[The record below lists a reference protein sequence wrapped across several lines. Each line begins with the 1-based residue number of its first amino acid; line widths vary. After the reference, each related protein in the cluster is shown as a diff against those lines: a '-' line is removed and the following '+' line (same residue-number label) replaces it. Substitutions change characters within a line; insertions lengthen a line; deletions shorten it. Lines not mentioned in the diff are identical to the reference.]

1 VSADIVELKSRPAQV
16 VESVVER
23 LEEVLAAAREGR
35 IVSVAIATISVD
47 GSLGSAWSETDD
59 FGKLVG
65 AVARLQHRLNVN
77 QDSA

>member
-1 VSADIVELKSRPAQV
+1 
-16 VESVVER
+16 
-23 LEEVLAAAREGR
+23 
-35 IVSVAIATISVD
+35 VAIATIALD
-47 GSLGSAWSETDD
+47 GSIGSAWSETDD